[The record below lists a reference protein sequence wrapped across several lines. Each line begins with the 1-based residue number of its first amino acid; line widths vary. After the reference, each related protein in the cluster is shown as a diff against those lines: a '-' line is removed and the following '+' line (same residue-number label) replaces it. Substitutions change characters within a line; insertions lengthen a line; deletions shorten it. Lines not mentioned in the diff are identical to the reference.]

1 VKRIL
6 VALFIFAATM
16 LQMAIFSQF
25 KIQAGKADLLLL
37 VIVALGLQNEIPKV
51 DKILFSIL
59 AGIIIGFIS
68 AEPFWI
74 TVIIYTVAVYFCL
87 ILRERLPQIPL
98 VSMFFVSMVFMF
110 FHLVIQSVYYQ
121 FLGFQI
127 EFQYSFQNIILPS
140 LMINIIAT
148 LPVYF
153 VVSEIRRLV
162 YPSLEEM

>member
-51 DKILFSIL
+51 DKILFSFL

-110 FHLVIQSVYYQ
+110 FHLEIQSVYYQ

>member
-1 VKRIL
+1 MKRIL

>member
-1 VKRIL
+1 
-6 VALFIFAATM
+6 M